1 MSGLTEEVHRVLDR
15 RLAPR
20 CKQPL
25 ALALS
30 GGGDSVALAL
40 TASTW
45 ARAHG
50 RPLLCLTVDHGL
62 NPASRG
68 WTETCRDLA
77 GRLGADFQAL
87 AWTGPKPSTGL
98 PAAARLARHRLL
110 AEAARQAG
118 ASVILMGHTASDLA
132 ESAAMR
138 QDGSTTPDARSWS
151 PSPVWPDGRGVFLLR
166 PLLGVSR
173 SDLRAWLKDQNAP
186 WIDDPANEDTRFA
199 RSRAR
204 QGSPSGE
211 APASR
216 VRSDMPRDLA
226 LSLQEDCGLVM
237 SRGALRAAPF
247 DAAVA
252 LTGLACVCAGG
263 GERLPRRD
271 RLARLAQALRG
282 PDDVTMTLS
291 GCQVLADEDVIRWIR
306 PAGEVSR
313 SGSPDLHLQ
322 AGQSGVWDGRFEI
335 AAPAD
340 MTVSALAGHMSSLSP
355 AVRAGLATVH
365 PAARGGLPWFGG
377 DLPPP
382 GTLVAS
388 LVLRRFQAAAGL
400 VDREP
405 VRS

>member
-1 MSGLTEEVHRVLDR
+1 MSGLTEDVHRVLDQH
-15 RLAPR
+15 LATHDA
-20 CKQPL
+20 QPL

-40 TASTW
+40 TASAW

-50 RPLLCLTVDHGL
+50 RRLLCLTVDHGL

-68 WTETCRDLA
+68 WTEACGDLA
-77 GRLGADFQAL
+77 GRLGADFKAL

-110 AEAARQAG
+110 AEAARQAR
-118 ASVILMGHTASDLA
+118 ASVILMGHTASDLE

-138 QDGSTTPDARSWS
+138 RDGSTTPDARVWS
-151 PSPVWPDGRGVFLLR
+151 PSPVWPEGRGVFLLR

-204 QGSPSGE
+204 QASPSGE
-211 APASR
+211 APSSR
-216 VRSDMPRDLA
+216 VRADISRDLA
-226 LSLQEDCGLVM
+226 LSVQEDCGLVM
-237 SRGALRAAPF
+237 SRQTLRAAPF

-263 GERLPRRD
+263 GERLPRRE

-282 PDDVTMTLS
+282 PDEVVMTLS
-291 GCQVLADEDVIRWIR
+291 GCQVLADAGVIRWIR

-313 SGSPDLHLQ
+313 SGVPDLHLQ

-335 AAPAD
+335 AAPAH

-355 AVRAGLATVH
+355 GVRAGLATVH
-365 PAARGGLPWFGG
+365 PGARGGLPWFGA
-377 DLPPP
+377 DQPPP
-382 GTLVAS
+382 GTQVAS

-405 VRS
+405 LRS